1 VTYSYFEFYGMLVV
15 EEGLIDFLLFDVFVY
30 FFEDSKIF
38 SALMSL

>member
-1 VTYSYFEFYGMLVV
+1 MLVV
-15 EEGLIDFLLFDVFVY
+15 EEGFIDFLLFDVFAY